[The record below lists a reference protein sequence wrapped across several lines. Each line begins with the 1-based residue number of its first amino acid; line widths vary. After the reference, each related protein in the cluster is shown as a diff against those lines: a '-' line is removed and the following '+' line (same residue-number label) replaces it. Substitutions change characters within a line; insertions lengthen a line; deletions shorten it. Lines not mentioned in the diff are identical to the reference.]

1 MWRLTGSQ
9 YLGTIVASWVG
20 RVIAI
25 GFIGWSVITPLLA
38 GERPDPLTV
47 AWMSLIAI
55 MLWFSAGDAATHAK
69 RARKMETYDLSQ
81 VIQRLSPQPGTPILR
96 TLSTTRTRWAMRRN
110 APHRRPRPEGPA
122 LRPR

>member
-1 MWRLTGSQ
+1 CFFCSRRRRHTRSKRAWSSDVCSSDL
-9 YLGTIVASWVG
+9 TIVASWVG
-20 RVIAI
+20 RIIAI

-38 GERPDPLTV
+38 GERPEPLTV

-81 VIQRLSPQPGTPILR
+81 VIQ
-96 TLSTTRTRWAMRRN
+96 
-110 APHRRPRPEGPA
+110 PA
-122 LRPR
+122 IAATWDADLAD